1 MANKTSTKRRKNPAP
16 AAAGEKAPFPFLDPD
31 YPVKPWVNP
40 ISGQR
45 FQTVAVRLDDGR
57 FLATVAEAP
66 EIRATARTQAE
77 AEQAVLTKFRTRKNP
92 TPAALAEEQAEM
104 RRIVEERKNK
114 PTMPWREFLKKY
126 GS

>member
-1 MANKTSTKRRKNPAP
+1 MAVKRRRNPETSE
-16 AAAGEKAPFPFLDPD
+16 AAGKVPFPFLDPD

-40 ISGQR
+40 VSGQR
-45 FQTVAVRLDDGR
+45 FQTVAVKLDDGQ

-66 EIRATARTQAE
+66 EIRATAKTQAE
-77 AEQAVLTKFRTRKNP
+77 AEKAVLTKYRTRRNP
-92 TPAALAEEQAEM
+92 VAKASADEEAEM
-104 RRIVEERKNK
+104 RRIVEDRKNK